1 MNLSRPQQLVYEMDR
16 FGGGG
21 IATITTSIL
30 FERMIDTSTCENAIH
45 RLYEINDSLRIQLE
59 RRDSEVYQKVLPD
72 VTPAIKHLQFLSYES
87 FEQYADQYAK
97 EPMDLFERLSEFTVV
112 QIENRTGFLVKVH
125 HLIADAWSLQVM
137 KRQLVRIIDEK
148 TPVSYNY
155 VEYLASEQQYLK
167 SRRYSKSRAFW
178 LEQYG
183 RCDEPTLISDKVSSD
198 LTTARNVL
206 AISRKQS
213 DQIRSYCERN
223 GISVYSFFL
232 TLFSV
237 YFSKIKNNVEKFY
250 LGTAVMN
257 RSGEFEKNTFGM
269 FVNTAPLLVELD
281 YQKSFTENAQQI
293 ETENLNVF
301 RHQRFH
307 YGEILRALR
316 EEYNFQGRLYDTVL
330 SFHLGDED
338 EEDSKVAWHH
348 CGMQNESLQIHIRS
362 EKGAF
367 QFFFDYRKDVF
378 SDDDIRAMQSHLLEL
393 ANNAL
398 NSGNKICDL
407 DILSR
412 EEVEK
417 IIDGFNDTQVPFSNK
432 CVHQLFEEQV
442 EKTPDNIALKFE
454 EKSFTYA
461 EVQKMAEKIAR
472 CLRIEGIGRGDIV
485 AILSKRS
492 YHMVIAMLGIMKAG
506 GAYLHLDTNYPEQRI
521 QDILSDAHVE
531 VVLTYEASC
540 ARVKN
545 LDMEKILSTATD
557 ESVLENVNDP
567 DDMAAVIY
575 TSGSTGKPK
584 GCMLQHKGLV
594 NFVESQAEKIL
605 MNENVISLAIHTFDG
620 FFYETLVPVILGVT
634 CVLAN
639 GDEQFNQEKF
649 ESLIFKNEHCGIFM
663 VPSRFKQLQQ
673 NRKRNWLSENIRTAV
688 IAGEKFPDEIV
699 DLFHLET
706 AVFNAYGP
714 AECSV
719 WINHMKI
726 DPSKET
732 SIGKPIQNVMIYILD
747 RYKKPVPLGV
757 PGEICIGGVCVG
769 KGYINQPELTAERFV
784 DNPFHGG
791 KMYLTGDMGFWRE
804 EGNIIFLGR
813 NDRQVKLRGLRIE
826 PEEIERVMEQI
837 EGVIQAAVEVRV
849 DEKNRQYLCGF
860 YTVRTGDELTSDMI
874 RSEIAK
880 ILPRYMVPHILKEI
894 AAMPM
899 TPSGKLDRKNLPDI
913 DYSSL
918 VERVEFVEPRND
930 LEFYLIE
937 EYEDILGVSPI
948 STQEDLFAI
957 GLDSLKA
964 IDFVARAHENGI
976 RVQLQNVFDYPSV
989 KELANFIENR
999 GRKPAE
1005 YQKEDFSVIQ
1015 SYLDEQDFSAHS
1027 VGDRILDL
1035 GDTLITGAT
1044 GYLGAHILY
1053 RYLQEYPGD
1062 AYCIVRG
1069 SDEADSQAR
1078 LYNVLEHYF
1087 GGDISSAFSS
1097 RIHVLCADLQKDNF
1111 GLGEDEYRDLLGKV
1125 ETVIHTAATVKHYGS
1140 YDYFHEINVESV
1152 EKLISFCI
1160 ESGSRLLHIS
1170 TLSVSGITLLDREKA
1185 PRVFHE
1191 KNLFIGQSLDNVYI
1205 RSKFE
1210 AEKRILEAMAAGSL
1224 SGQIF
1229 RMGNLTNRYCDGRFQ
1244 MNYESNAF
1252 LNRIRSLL
1260 ALSCVPS
1267 ELEHFP
1273 VEFTPVDLAAE
1284 AVLRLA
1290 RADIPAQVFHVQNTH
1305 LLPLSSLAH
1314 LFQASGK
1321 EMEIV
1326 SSDVFY
1332 AEFAEAMKDPKRQ
1345 FIYESF
1351 INEIGEDGKICLEI
1365 DIEPSSE
1372 QTVNI
1377 LSHIGFEWPKV
1388 DLAYIQ
1394 RYLEEID
1401 RY

>member
-137 KRQLVRIIDEK
+137 KRQLVRILDEK

-178 LEQYG
+178 LEQYR

-257 RSGEFEKNTFGM
+257 RSGEFEKNIFGM

-281 YQKSFTENAQQI
+281 YQKSFPENAQQI
-293 ETENLNVF
+293 EAENLNVF

-330 SFHLGDED
+330 SFHLEDED
-338 EEDSKVAWHH
+338 EEDSKAAWHH

-398 NSGNKICDL
+398 NSGNKIYDL

-412 EEVEK
+412 EEVER

-454 EKSFTYA
+454 EQSFTYA

-472 CLRIEGIGRGDIV
+472 CLRTEGIGRGDIV

-506 GAYLHLDTNYPEQRI
+506 GAYLHLDTNYPEKRI

-531 VVLTYEASC
+531 VVLTYEASY

-594 NFVESQAEKIL
+594 NFVEGQSQYLLLNK
-605 MNENVISLAIHTFDG
+605 NFISFAMHTFDA
-620 FFYETLVPVILGVT
+620 FFHETIAPLVLGIPT
-634 CVLAN
+634 IFASEK
-639 GDEQFNQEKF
+639 EQFNQQYSIKLVQENAD
-649 ESLIFKNEHCGIFM
+649 IGIFM
-663 VPSRFKQLQQ
+663 VPSRFKEFYYRYHHIL
-673 NRKRNWLSENIRTAV
+673 NELVSSVFLAGEEFPENIAKQIGNSKV
-688 IAGEKFPDEIV
+688 NFYNG
-699 DLFHLET
+699 
-706 AVFNAYGP
+706 YGP
-714 AECSV
+714 AECSLCATRHLV
-719 WINHMKI
+719 TSS
-726 DPSKET
+726 DV

-769 KGYINQPELTAERFV
+769 KGYVNQPELTAERFV

-804 EGNIIFLGR
+804 DGNIIFLGR

-860 YTVRTGDELTSDMI
+860 YTVRTDDELTSDMI
-874 RSEIAK
+874 RSEMAK

-899 TPSGKLDRKNLPDI
+899 TPSGKLDRKNLPDV
-913 DYSSL
+913 DFSSL
-918 VERVEFVEPRND
+918 DERVEFVEPRND
-930 LEFYLIE
+930 LEFYLAQEFE
-937 EYEDILGVSPI
+937 EILGVSPI

-1005 YQKEDFSVIQ
+1005 YQREDFSVIQ

-1087 GGDISSAFSS
+1087 GDDISSAFSS

-1111 GLGEDEYRDLLGKV
+1111 GLGEDEYRDLLSKV

-1185 PRVFHE
+1185 PRVFNE
-1191 KNLFIGQSLDNVYI
+1191 KNLFINQSLDNVYI

-1210 AEKRILEAMAAGSL
+1210 AETRILEAMAAGSL

-1260 ALSCVPS
+1260 ALGCVPN

-1305 LLPLSSLAH
+1305 LLPFSSLAH

-1377 LSHIGFEWPKV
+1377 LSHIGFEWPDI
-1388 DLAYIQ
+1388 DLGYIQ